1 MVVVVAEVEN
11 FVVLKPG
18 RPVRMHFRAH
28 KVVDRVITDPTFG
41 VTRTVKSL
49 LFLVDEQDGAPVDK
63 TFSVLSQK
71 LAGELSGY
79 LEENRYLRYDFTLV
93 KDAAGTVPPRI
104 VEVTPR

>member
-1 MVVVVAEVEN
+1 MGEVEN

-18 RPVRMHFRAH
+18 VPVKMHFKAH
-28 KVVDRVITDPTFG
+28 KFVDRVIMDPTFG
-41 VTRTVKSL
+41 VSRTVKAL
-49 LFLVDEQDGAPVDK
+49 LFLVDEVGGSPVDK
-63 TFSVLSQK
+63 TYSVLSQR

-79 LEENRYLRYDFTLV
+79 LEGQRYLGYTFTLV